1 VADTADEAAATGGA
15 PVVEQALAALRL
27 DVAVRPIPALPDRAE
42 DLAPFAGVMIDD
54 PPGLTPEQRHALQA
68 FVEQG
73 GVVLLALG
81 PRAAAAPLGA
91 SLEPIVVRA
100 ITWSASPVPGVDPE
114 SAAPALADA
123 ALSTEDLAPKG
134 RITLG
139 VEDASAFETLLA
151 WKDKAPLV
159 GRRTF
164 GRGEAWVVTLP
175 FAVDA
180 SDFTLRPA
188 FLVLLDAWVAE
199 ARLRAAPRRTD
210 VGVPWTFPAAREVKI
225 DGPSGPLLV
234 TRDQGLAR
242 AIPSLAGAYRIAL
255 DGKKE
260 LRVASPVAREV
271 DLRPRPFVQPSDGAT
286 LGDRRASADISW
298 AIALALLA
306 LLTLEIGL
314 RVYARTRV
322 ETA

>member
-1 VADTADEAAATGGA
+1 
-15 PVVEQALAALRL
+15 
-27 DVAVRPIPALPDRAE
+27 
-42 DLAPFAGVMIDD
+42 MIDD

-100 ITWSASPVPGVDPE
+100 ITWSASPVAGADPA
-114 SAAPALADA
+114 SAAPSIADA
-123 ALSTEDLAPKG
+123 ALSAEDFAPKG
-134 RITLG
+134 RVTLG
-139 VEDASAFETLLA
+139 VEDASALETLLA

-159 GRRTF
+159 GRRAF
-164 GRGEAWVVTLP
+164 GRGEAWLVTVP

-199 ARLRAAPRRTD
+199 ARLRTAPRRTD
-210 VGVPWTFPAAREVKI
+210 VGVSWAFPSARDVNIE
-225 DGPSGPLLV
+225 GPEGPLV
-234 TRDQGLAR
+234 STRDQGTVR
-242 AIPSLAGAYRIAL
+242 AAPSRLGAYRITV

-260 LRVASPVAREV
+260 LRVVSPAAREV
-271 DLRPRPFVQPSDGAT
+271 DLRPRSFAQPESGKAI
-286 LGDRRASADISW
+286 GDRRATVDISW
-298 AIALALLA
+298 AIALALLG

-314 RVYARTRV
+314 RVHAKARPQPN
-322 ETA
+322 EA